1 MLTGWQWKQPGSY
14 AAPDLYQIDDIVL
27 LMGFWWDL
35 LLCVGVQERKGIQGL
50 HDSLFSSST
59 GELRALDLSPSF
71 SDTLWAAC
79 MVNSRCFS
87 DNAGRELLSLM
98 VPLADMANHSNEPN
112 AAYRLHPST
121 QTFAVTSTKVGVW
134 FAMVSGWVGMTQ
146 GGAGLLWHACV
157 RLGTRWLRLLVCC
170 EVAVL

>member
-1 MLTGWQWKQPGSY
+1 MS
-14 AAPDLYQIDDIVL
+14 L
-27 LMGFWWDL
+27 L
-35 LLCVGVQERKGIQGL
+35 QEREGIQGL
-50 HDSLFSSST
+50 HDSLLSSST
-59 GELRALDLSPSF
+59 GELRALDLAPSF

-121 QTFAVTSTKVGVW
+121 QTFTVTSTKVGG
-134 FAMVSGWVGMTQ
+134 VSGGCE
-146 GGAGLLWHACV
+146 LL
-157 RLGTRWLRLLVCC
+157 G
-170 EVAVL
+170 